1 MPPPVGTRTTTTA
14 PINDEQPPTPA
25 RQTWVAIVRRAALL
39 FGILA
44 FVFVVVLPRVVQY
57 DAVLAALRTLSGAEL
72 AAMVAATAVAFAA
85 NAGPA
90 RALVPAVSW
99 PRSIAAD
106 VAGRAVVSTIP
117 GPTDIAT
124 KFVLYR
130 QWAIPADTAVAGMA
144 FAGFFELLATLALP
158 AIAFAA
164 IVLTG
169 DATHPNTLLI
179 AVIGMAI
186 FVGAV
191 VVLTAIVRSEGLA
204 RSLGTALDRLARRIW
219 PVFRK
224 RPPPRI
230 VDRVLRLRAR
240 SKDILSRNGVR
251 AMGAALVASLGWFMV
266 LEVAL
271 WSVGSGPDV
280 VPPSVVLTAMAAV
293 GIVALIPIT
302 PGAVGVAEIAYIG
315 ILSAVTGPARTDQIT
330 AAIVLFR
337 TAQWLAPIPIGWVL
351 LLVLRRGHWGEILTH
366 AGAPAGA
373 AVDDAAIST

>member
-1 MPPPVGTRTTTTA
+1 MASV
-14 PINDEQPPTPA
+14 
-25 RQTWVAIVRRAALL
+25 VRRAALL
-39 FGILA
+39 VGILA
-44 FVFVVVLPRVVQY
+44 VLFVVVLPRIVDYETVVS
-57 DAVLAALRTLSGAEL
+57 ALSTLGAGEL
-72 AAMVAATAVAFAA
+72 GALIAATAIAFAA

-130 QWAIPADTAVAGMA
+130 QWAVPADTAVAGMA

-158 AIAFAA
+158 AIAFGA

-169 DATHPNTLLI
+169 DATHPNTFLI
-179 AVIGMAI
+179 AMIGMAI

-191 VVLTAIVRSEGLA
+191 LVLTAIVRSEGLA
-204 RSLGTALDRLARRIW
+204 RRLGAVLDRLARRIW
-219 PVFRK
+219 PLFRK
-224 RPPPRI
+224 RPPRAI
-230 VDRVLRLRAR
+230 VDRVLRLRER
-240 SKDILSRNGVR
+240 SKDILSRHGVR

-271 WSVGSGPDV
+271 WSVGLGPDI

-315 ILSAVTGPARTDQIT
+315 ILSAVTGPAATDRIT

-351 LLVLRRGHWGEILTH
+351 LLVLRRGHWGEILSQES
-366 AGAPAGA
+366 APAGA
-373 AVDDAAIST
+373 AVDDVAVPS